1 MDKTNPSCFLFCM
14 LTLFVGGSLLFFL
27 GFFPA
32 TQTLVEIYGNDNG
45 TARPTRLDG
54 VNLKVPSASGPKQVI
69 LLIIDALRLDFP
81 TASKM
86 PYSYDN
92 ACKFLS
98 LKVDIP
104 TVTMPRLKSIATGAV
119 SNFIDIVLNLGH
131 TTALKDSL
139 LHRLKAKE
147 KVAIFAGDRTWIELF
162 PHEFSRHYENI
173 DSFFVYDFF
182 LGDTNITDIL
192 KQEIRQNDW
201 HFLILHYLGLDHIG
215 HVEGSESAN
224 IFEKLLEMDKVI
236 EDITKNENFENQ
248 LLLVTA
254 DHGMRNGGGH
264 GGNEKEEINVPLLL
278 FQTKCSTKEK
288 RSALVERNQIDLA
301 PTLSV
306 VLDVD
311 IPETSL
317 SCLIPEFFEFYTQ
330 EEQLYY
336 LLYNSQHLMN
346 KILKKFPINYV
357 QQQAYYQWWLEARNS
372 HKHFL
377 LSNIS
382 SLVTFEKAK
391 QNYMRFSKEISQQL
405 TQTLVEFEYDFIV
418 IALTLT
424 TLSALTLLLNVLFEN
439 PLLCVMSKRFS
450 ITVFLRCCFMAAIIN
465 YLCHYFNY
473 IDTRSLLIGILL
485 ILPMAFSLYLLWD
498 LFQLILQIILPLS
511 PKFKAHFKLSIPTV
525 LMTIFFIQIATRG
538 SSSLIEEEHW
548 TWYYLTPTLLIFLIA
563 QNYHNNIKHFWRN
576 QRLREKLLL
585 WRQAFEMRNAILLLL
600 IIVFCR
606 HLNRNDTRGFY
617 VVDLATIFRRKGYTF
632 YLDLILLTGL
642 ITLWWLLRRYNSP
655 LQMFT
660 CLVTLLSVFGYR
672 QSPIYPGISLF
683 IFWCG
688 VLTTACIHYSDVC
701 CNRGRNHSSL
711 GATFNLLE
719 LLKTNLTCCLL
730 VSALLHDP
738 HNVILLPAL
747 IFMLETSYQLCD
759 NLYIKDKRLYNRS
772 YVLILKT
779 VLTIFI
785 ANTFYFFQGNTNK
798 LSTININPGY
808 IGIKSYNAL
817 FVGTLITLNMY
828 CAQIN
833 AFLYLLWHM
842 FNTQVQTLPIR
853 QEKEQITNTQLFEST
868 EEDLYLVLNLY
879 TTTAVIPVAV
889 YWWLLIAFR
898 YHLFIYSVFAP
909 KAIYEC
915 FQILVFYL
923 NFIIT
928 TLYFKI
934 FK

>member
-1 MDKTNPSCFLFCM
+1 MDKANPSCFLFCM
-14 LTLFVGGSLLFFL
+14 LTLFVSGSLLFFL

-32 TQTLVEIYGNDNG
+32 SQSQLVEIYGNGNV
-45 TARPTRLDG
+45 TTKPTELDG
-54 VNLKVPSASGPKQVI
+54 VNLKVPAGGPKQVI
-69 LLIIDALRLDFP
+69 LLVIDALRFDFA

-86 PYSYDN
+86 PYAYDHS
-92 ACKFLS
+92 CKFLS

-104 TVTMPRLKSIATGAV
+104 TVTMPRLKSIVTGAV

-139 LHRLKAKE
+139 LHRLRAKE
-147 KVAIFAGDRTWIELF
+147 KTAVFAGDRTWIELF
-162 PHEFSRHYENI
+162 PREFSRYYENI

-182 LGDTNITDIL
+182 LGDSNITDTL
-192 KQEIRQNDW
+192 KQEIQRNDW
-201 HFLILHYLGLDHIG
+201 NFLILHYLGLDHIG
-215 HVEGSESAN
+215 HVEGSESET
-224 IFEKLLEMDKVI
+224 IFKKLLEMDSVI
-236 EDITKNENFENQ
+236 EYTTKNPKFENQ

-264 GGNEKEEINVPLLL
+264 GGNEKEEVNVPIML
-278 FQTKCSTKEK
+278 FQAKCLTKSK
-288 RSALVERNQIDLA
+288 RPSSSQRNQIDLA
-301 PTLSV
+301 PTLAII
-306 VLDVD
+306 LDID

-317 SCLIPEFFEFYTQ
+317 SCLIPEFFDSYTQ
-330 EEQLYY
+330 EAQLYH
-336 LLYNSQHLMN
+336 LLYNAQHLMN
-346 KILKKFPINYV
+346 KLTRKLSMNYI
-357 QQQAYYQWWLEARNS
+357 QQRAYYQWWQEARNS

-377 LSNIS
+377 LSNVS

-391 QNYMRFSKEISQQL
+391 QNYMRFSKEVSRQL

-439 PLLCVMSKRFS
+439 PLLCVMSKGFS
-450 ITVFLRCCFMAAIIN
+450 LTVFLRCCFMATIIN

-473 IDTRSLLIGILL
+473 ISSRSLIIGILL
-485 ILPMAFSLYLLWD
+485 TLPVAFSLYLIWD

-511 PKFKAHFKLSIPTV
+511 PKFKAHFKLSIPSV
-525 LMTIFFIQIATRG
+525 LTTIFFIQIATRG

-548 TWYYLTPTLLIFLIA
+548 TWYYLTPTLLIFLTA
-563 QNYHNNIKHFWRN
+563 QNFHNNIKHFWRN
-576 QRLREKLLL
+576 QKLRENMLLL
-585 WRQAFEMRNAILLLL
+585 RQTFEMRNAIFLLL

-606 HLNRNDTRGFY
+606 YLNANDARGY
-617 VVDLATIFRRKGYTF
+617 YTMDLATIFRRKGNLF

-642 ITLWWLLRRYNSP
+642 SLLWWLLRKYNSP

-660 CLVTLLSVFGYR
+660 CLVALLSVFGYR
-672 QSPIYPGISLF
+672 QSPKYPGVPLV

-688 VLTTACIHYSDVC
+688 VLTTACIHYSDIC
-701 CNRGRNHSSL
+701 CKRGRNHSL
-711 GATFNLLE
+711 GATFNLLA

-759 NLYIKDKRLYNRS
+759 NLYLKDKRLYNRS
-772 YVLILKT
+772 YILILKT

-785 ANTFYFFQGNTNK
+785 ANTFYFFQGNSNK

-808 IGIKSYNAL
+808 IGLKSYNAL
-817 FVGTLITLNMY
+817 LVGSLITLNMY

-833 AFLYLLWHM
+833 AYLYLVWHM

-853 QEKEQITNTQLFEST
+853 QEKEQITNMQLFEST

-879 TTTAVIPVAV
+879 TTTTVVPVAV

-898 YHLFIYSVFAP
+898 YHLFIYSVYAP

-928 TLYFKI
+928 TLYFKL